1 MTSRR
6 LFAPKKILISLAAIG
21 AAAAIAGFG
30 TFATFTSST
39 SAGHTVSTGTVTIAL
54 GAAGAATNRLGIAAG
69 GLAPGDTVERSFDIV
84 NAGTLAFSSVTLTTT
99 ASPSSLLDT
108 DATNGL
114 QMTIDDCSTD
124 WTESGTAPAYT
135 YTCPGT
141 LMTVLASRPVIGG
154 DLALSNVGILSP
166 GATDHWRVT
175 LTLPAAAGNEFQ
187 GLSSTLTY
195 AFTARQR
202 AASSR

>member
-30 TFATFTSST
+30 TFATFTTST
-39 SAGHTVSTGTVTIAL
+39 SASHTVSTGTLTIVF
-54 GAAGAATNRLGIAAG
+54 GAAGAATNRLGIAAD
-69 GLAPGDTVERSFDIV
+69 GLVPGDTVERSFDIV
-84 NAGTLAFSSVTLTTT
+84 NAGALAFASVSLTTT

-108 DATNGL
+108 DTTNGL

-124 WTESGTAPAYT
+124 WVENGTAPAFT
-135 YTCPGT
+135 YACPGT
-141 LMTVLASRPVIGG
+141 LATVLASRPVIGS
-154 DLALSNVGILSP
+154 DLALSNVGVLSA
-166 GATDHWRVT
+166 GSTDHWRVR
-175 LTLPAAAGNEFQ
+175 LTLPAAAGNDFQ
-187 GLSSTLTY
+187 GLASTLTY

-202 AASSR
+202 AANSK